1 VSPRKALFASAFL
14 FAAAKAGAIGL
25 TQVNEARPYKDHP
38 ASGADSDWRVLLL
51 DLFFGSNFVS
61 WYGGSHVDGVPDGRV
76 SFTNW
81 VNNGEFYNAAPAEDW
96 HMNAALVQRSS
107 WLSSHGDAPLPS
119 YSGLTGLWIDVTFRH
134 HEEGSPWSQAV
145 VLSPGISSDIMTV
158 GGPMF
163 RLPAQVSAQ
172 YRVDKNLAF
181 ELGVAYTPDFTQTP
195 VLPLPGIEW
204 NPAEDWEVHY
214 RLTTLTVTHRI
225 TSRTSVGAFAAY
237 DAASWMVGEKENY
250 GQLSFTSANAGME
263 VVQKFRI
270 HDVPGALHLAVGG
283 TFATE
288 ARLYDPDGSRLVTG
302 TQSDGGVFA
311 RVGLTLK
318 F

>member
-1 VSPRKALFASAFL
+1 MSLRKTLVASAL
-14 FAAAKAGAIGL
+14 LLAAADAGAIGL
-25 TQVNEARPYKDHP
+25 TQVNEARPYKEHVPSD
-38 ASGADSDWRVLLL
+38 GDSDWRVLIL
-51 DLFFGSNFVS
+51 DLFLGSNFVS
-61 WYGGSHVDGVPDGRV
+61 WYGGSRVEGVADGRI

-81 VNNGEFYNAAPAEDW
+81 VNNGEFYNAAPGEDW
-96 HMNAALVQRSS
+96 HFNAALIQRSS

-119 YSGLTGLWIDVTFRH
+119 YTGLTGLWIDLTFRH
-134 HEEGSPWSQAV
+134 HEENSPWSQAV
-145 VLSPGISSDIMTV
+145 VLSPGISSDVVNIA
-158 GGPMF
+158 GPMF
-163 RLPAQVSAQ
+163 RLPVQLSAQ

-181 ELGVAYTPDFTQTP
+181 ELGVAYTPDFVETP

-204 NPAEDWEVHY
+204 NPTEDWEVRY
-214 RLTTLTVTHRI
+214 RLTTLTVTHHLTAK
-225 TSRTSVGAFAAY
+225 TSIGAFAAY
-237 DAASWMVGEKENY
+237 DAASWMVGEKAAY

-283 TFATE
+283 TFANE

-302 TQSDGGVFA
+302 TQSDGGIFA
-311 RVGLTLK
+311 RVGVTLK